1 MISMMKR
8 VLGFISGLLF
18 PLVYAS
24 PVFADDKFN
33 ICPADSTFAALCNL
47 NINNAGSFIG
57 NIIVF
62 ILIIAIIIAVIFLI
76 YGGIKWIVSG
86 GDKQGVESARNHIIA
101 AIVGLIIALL
111 AFFIVTLV
119 LGLLGINIRSFNIPT
134 LIKQ

>member
-1 MISMMKR
+1 MMKKIF
-8 VLGFISGLLF
+8 GFIAGLLF
-18 PLVYAS
+18 PLTLTS
-24 PVFADDKFN
+24 PAFADSFS
-33 ICPADSTFAALCNL
+33 ICPEDGQFNALCKI
-47 NINNAGSFIG
+47 NINNAGAFIG

-119 LGLLGINIRSFNIPT
+119 LGLLGINLRSFNFPT
-134 LIKQ
+134 LIKPN